1 MAAQSV
7 LHRRVVHVV
16 RARKTGSA
24 ITARK
29 AVKIVRAAKVAR
41 AISESRG
48 ANARLAVVRVVVQ
61 LPELREAIRKLNQT
75 PGILREIALAGLIQP
90 ARIALAAELTN
101 AVDVAGRS

>member
-75 PGILREIALAGLIQP
+75 PGILRETVPAGLTQP
-90 ARIALAAELTN
+90 TRTELDADLTSAN
-101 AVDVAGRS
+101 AVVRRP